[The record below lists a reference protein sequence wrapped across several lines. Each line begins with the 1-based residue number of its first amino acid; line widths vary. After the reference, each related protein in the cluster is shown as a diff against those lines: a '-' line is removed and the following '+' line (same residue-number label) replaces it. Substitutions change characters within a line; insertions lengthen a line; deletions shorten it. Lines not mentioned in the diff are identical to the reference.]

1 MLVEMWLPAESW
13 SFSVFLAPVR
23 LHKTSY
29 SNYRQTGCML
39 GDDDSIIHTSS
50 SQSSALNTES
60 WRSLIHQTK
69 NPDRYLW
76 SADILD
82 EPGLY
87 SDALTEPVNLE
98 GVSGG
103 GQEGE
108 EGDWDVFED
117 INISGNEAALFLWGC
132 DRWRRAEG
140 FDQLRQVTL
149 RRWHS
154 ADSSSTVHCKPCQCL
169 TCRRQP
175 GSHWCPG
182 RHSNPGSNTWS
193 VCFIWRSAEDE
204 RPVTECCWLACLYRQ
219 LICIMTH

>member
-1 MLVEMWLPAESW
+1 MLMLVEMWHPAESLCR

-23 LHKTSY
+23 LHTTSSSY
-29 SNYRQTGCML
+29 SKYRQTGCML
-39 GDDDSIIHTSS
+39 GDDDSIIHAPS

-60 WRSLIHQTK
+60 WSITVISL
-69 NPDRYLW
+69 W
-76 SADILD
+76 GGGCADILD

-98 GVSGG
+98 GVGGG

-108 EGDWDVFED
+108 QGDGDVFED
-117 INISGNEAALFLWGC
+117 INISGNEAAHFLWGS

-140 FDQLRQVTL
+140 FDGRSHVTL
-149 RRWHS
+149 RRWQS
-154 ADSSSTVHCKPCQCL
+154 ADSSSPVHCRPCQCS

-175 GSHWCPG
+175 GSRWCPG
-182 RHSNPGSNTWS
+182 RHGNPGNNTWS

-204 RPVTECCWLACLYRQ
+204 RPACHWTNQ
-219 LICIMTH
+219 LICIMSH